1 MIRLLLIIAARLLQR
16 ITCAEPIAIHTGYAA
31 TVADRWLAI
40 DSAHVATV
48 QTELERT
55 RQAGQPGGSNARRL
69 LSRFD
74 VRSTESEDKP
84 P

>member
-1 MIRLLLIIAARLLQR
+1 MIRLLLIIAAKHFLMRL
-16 ITCAEPIAIHTGYAA
+16 TCAEPIAIQVIRA
-31 TVADRWLAI
+31 TVRDERWVAV

-55 RQAGQPGGSNARRL
+55 RQAGQPSGSNARRL
-69 LSRFD
+69 RSRTD
-74 VRSTESEDKP
+74 VRDRHDKP